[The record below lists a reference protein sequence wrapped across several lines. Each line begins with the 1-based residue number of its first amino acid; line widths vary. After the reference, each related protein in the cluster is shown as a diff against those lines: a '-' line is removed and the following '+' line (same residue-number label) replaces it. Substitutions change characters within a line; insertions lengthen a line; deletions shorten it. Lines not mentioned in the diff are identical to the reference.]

1 MPGLPHPRSVANVD
15 TEALAGLRDS
25 FAGSVLTPGDPS
37 FDDARTIFNAMIEF
51 RPSVIAQCE
60 NPVDIARAIRF
71 GRDQDLEIS
80 VRGGGHSVS
89 GMALTDGGIMIDLR
103 RMHAAVV
110 DPDARTVRIAG
121 GATMSHLDRATE
133 PYGLVTTGG
142 RVSTTGVG
150 GFTLGGGSGWL
161 DRKFGLAA
169 DNLLSV
175 TLVTAEGSTVHA
187 SNDENTELFWALH
200 GGGGNF
206 GVATSFTF
214 RLYPLATVTAML
226 LLWPPEAGPEVAR
239 AYRDFLE
246 TAPDEVGGGLI
257 YLTGPDEEWV
267 PGPLVNRLT
276 CAVLVVHAG
285 PEAEARAVARPLLDL
300 GHHAAMIEE
309 MPYAELQCMLDDPP
323 GYRNYWTAEHLGSL
337 PDEAI
342 DLFCARA
349 HDMIVPSPSQHVLFP
364 QGGATARGNQ
374 DFPLPWR
381 GAAWVAHPF
390 GLWEDPADDA
400 RGKQWARDIRTDL
413 KPWSTGA
420 VFLNFIGDEGRE
432 RVVAGLGADH
442 VERLETVKTQYDPDN
457 VFHRNH
463 NIKPRGV

>member
-1 MPGLPHPRSVANVD
+1 MPGTRQARSVTDVD
-15 TEALAGLRDS
+15 TAALAGLRDS
-25 FAGSVLTPGDPS
+25 FAGSVLTPGDFS
-37 FDDARTIFNAMIEF
+37 YDDARTIFNAMIGL

-60 NPVDIARAIRF
+60 TPEDIARAIRF
-71 GRDQDLEIS
+71 GREQDLEIS

-121 GATMSHLDRATE
+121 GATMSHLDRASE
-133 PYGLVTTGG
+133 PFGLATTGG

-161 DRKFGLAA
+161 DRRFGLAA

-175 TLVTAEGSTVHA
+175 SLVTADGNWVRA
-187 SNDENTELFWALH
+187 SDDENPELFWALH

-214 RLYPLATVTAML
+214 RLHPLPGVTAML

-239 AYRDFLE
+239 AYRDFFE
-246 TAPDEVGGGLI
+246 SAPDEIGGGLI

-267 PGPLVNRLT
+267 PGHLVNRLA
-276 CAVLVVHAG
+276 CAVLVVYTG
-285 PEAEARAVARPLLDL
+285 QEAEARTVAGPLLSL
-300 GHHAAMIEE
+300 GHQGSMAAE

-323 GYRNYWTAEHLGSL
+323 GYRNYWTAEHLSRL
-337 PDEAI
+337 PDEAV

-364 QGGATARGNQ
+364 QGGATARGNKGY
-374 DFPLPWR
+374 PLPWR

-400 RGKQWARDIRTDL
+400 RGKQWARDVRTDL

-442 VERLETVKTQYDPDN
+442 VDRLEAVKTLYDPDN

-463 NIKPRGV
+463 NIKPHAA

>member
-1 MPGLPHPRSVANVD
+1 MPGNRHARSVTHVD
-15 TEALAGLRDS
+15 TAALAGLRDS
-25 FAGSVLTPGDPS
+25 FAGSLLTPGDPS
-37 FDDARTIFNAMIEF
+37 YEVARTIFNAMIDL

-60 NPVDIARAIRF
+60 NPEDIARSIRF
-71 GRDQDLEIS
+71 AREQDLEIS

-121 GATMSHLDRATE
+121 GATMSHLDRASE
-133 PYGLVTTGG
+133 PYGLATTGG

-161 DRKFGLAA
+161 DRKLGLAA

-175 TLVTAEGSTVHA
+175 SLVTADGSTVDA
-187 SNDENTELFWALH
+187 DEEENPELFWALH

-214 RLYPLATVTAML
+214 RLHPLHVVTAML
-226 LLWPPEAGPEVAR
+226 LLWPPDAGPEVTR
-239 AYRDFLE
+239 AYRDFLQS
-246 TAPDEVGGGLI
+246 APDEIGGGLI
-257 YLTGPDEEWV
+257 HLTGPDEDWV
-267 PGPLVNRLT
+267 PPHLVNRLV
-276 CAVLVVHAG
+276 CAVLVVYAG
-285 PEAEARAVARPLLDL
+285 AEPEARTMAQPLLSLD
-300 GHHAAMIEE
+300 HHASMIDEI
-309 MPYAELQCMLDDPP
+309 PYADLQCMLDDPP
-323 GYRNYWTAEHLGSL
+323 GYRNYWTAEHLSSL

-364 QGGATARGNQ
+364 QGGATARGNR

-390 GLWEDPADDA
+390 GLWEAPADDA
-400 RGKQWARDIRTDL
+400 RGKQWARDTRTDL

-442 VERLETVKTQYDPDN
+442 VDRLAAVKARYDPDN

-463 NIKPRGV
+463 NIKPHAA